1 MIPILL
7 ASLALA
13 LATPL
18 RTAAVDDP
26 CLDPTRDTAVTMTTS
41 DGAHVYGVESG
52 TGTVGVVLAHQF
64 FSDHCEWTGFA
75 HELAGAGYRAI
86 AIDLRGNGAS
96 SGGAP
101 GRYDRDVI
109 AAAKRLRADGATK
122 VVLVGASMGATAVLV
137 AASELKPAANAV
149 VSLSAPARYRAL
161 DALFAVRRSRVPV
174 RFLASRL
181 DQPFAGDARRLMRA
195 AVAKDKAVAVYP
207 GARHGSSVLDVP
219 AAKALVLGFIE
230 RQ

>member
-1 MIPILL
+1 MITALL
-7 ASLALA
+7 AALA
-13 LATPL
+13 IAAPL
-18 RTAAVDDP
+18 HSSAVDDP
-26 CLDPTRDTAVTMTTS
+26 CLDASRDTAVTMTTT
-41 DGAHVYGVESG
+41 DAAKIYGVETG
-52 TGTVGVVLAHQF
+52 TGTVGVVLAHQY
-64 FSDHCEWTGFA
+64 FSDHCEWMDFA
-75 HELAGAGYRAI
+75 HQLATQGYRAI

-96 SGGAP
+96 SGGAA

-109 AAAKRLRADGATK
+109 AAAKQLRNDGATK

-137 AASELKPAANAV
+137 AASELKPAAAAV

-161 DALFAVRRSRVPV
+161 DALFAVRHSHVPV

-181 DQPFAGDARRLMRA
+181 DQPFASDARRLMLA

-219 AAKALVLGFIE
+219 RAKALVLAFLE
-230 RQ
+230 RAS

>member
-1 MIPILL
+1 MIPALL
-7 ASLALA
+7 AALA
-13 LATPL
+13 LAAPVRST
-18 RTAAVDDP
+18 AVDDP
-26 CLDPTRDTAVTMTTS
+26 CLDATRDTAVTMATT
-41 DGAHVYGVESG
+41 DHATVYGVETG
-52 TGTVGVVLAHQF
+52 TGTLGVVLVHQYL
-64 FSDHCEWTGFA
+64 SDHCEWMDFA
-75 HELAGAGYRAI
+75 HELAAAGDRAI

-109 AAAKRLRADGATK
+109 AAAKQLRAEGATK

-137 AASELKPAANAV
+137 AASELKPAATAV

-161 DALFAVRRSRVPV
+161 DALFAVRHSHVPV

-181 DQPFAGDARRLMRA
+181 DQPFASDARRLMRA

-219 AAKALVLGFIE
+219 RAKAFVLAFLE
-230 RQ
+230 HAA

>member
-7 ASLALA
+7 AMLALA
-13 LATPL
+13 APL
-18 RTAAVDDP
+18 STTAVDDP
-26 CLDPTRDTAVTMTTS
+26 CLDPARDTAVTITAG
-41 DGAHVYGVESG
+41 DGARVYGVETG
-52 TGTVGVVLAHQF
+52 TGTVGVVLAHQYL
-64 FSDHCEWTGFA
+64 SDHCEWMDFA
-75 HELAGAGYRAI
+75 HELAGGGYRAL

-137 AASELKPAANAV
+137 AGSELKPGAGAV
-149 VSLSAPARYRAL
+149 ISLSAPARYRAL
-161 DALFAVRRSRVPV
+161 DALFAVRHSRVPV

-195 AVAKDKAVAVYP
+195 SVAKDKAVAVYA

-219 AAKALVLGFIE
+219 AAKALVLAFLK
-230 RQ
+230 RAS

>member
-1 MIPILL
+1 VIAAWL
-7 ASLALA
+7 AALTIA
-13 LATPL
+13 APFHAT
-18 RTAAVDDP
+18 AVDDP
-26 CLDPTRDTAVTMTTS
+26 CLDPARDTVVTMTAS
-41 DGAHVYGVESG
+41 DGASVYGVETGSG
-52 TGTVGVVLAHQF
+52 PVGVVLAHQF
-64 FSDHCEWTGFA
+64 FSDHCEWMDFA
-75 HELAGAGYRAI
+75 HELAAPGYRAI

-122 VVLVGASMGATAVLV
+122 IDLVGASMGATAVLV
-137 AASELKPAANAV
+137 AASELRPAAAAV

-161 DALFAVRRSRVPV
+161 NALFAVRHSHVPV

-181 DQPFAGDARRLMRA
+181 DQPFASDARTLMRA
-195 AVAKDKAVAVYP
+195 AVAKDKAVAVYA

-219 AAKALVLGFIE
+219 RAKAFVLAFLE
-230 RQ
+230 RTN

>member
-1 MIPILL
+1 MIPILF
-7 ASLALA
+7 AALA
-13 LATPL
+13 LAAPL
-18 RTAAVDDP
+18 RATAVDDP
-26 CLDPTRDTAVTMTTS
+26 CLDPARDTAVTITTG
-41 DGAHVYGVESG
+41 DGAHVYGVETG
-52 TGTVGVVLAHQF
+52 TGTVGVVLAHQY
-64 FSDHCEWTGFA
+64 FSDHCEWMDFA
-75 HELAGAGYRAI
+75 HELAAGGYRAI

-122 VVLVGASMGATAVLV
+122 IVLVGASMGATAVLV
-137 AASELKPAANAV
+137 AGSELKPAADAV

-161 DALFAVRRSRVPV
+161 DALFAVRHSRVAV

-195 AVAKDKAVAVYP
+195 SIAKDKAVAVYA

-219 AAKALVLGFIE
+219 AAKALVLAFLK
-230 RQ
+230 RAS